1 MKFKLTNNQSK
12 KPSKEVKST
21 SKVITFNKF
30 ANLNQRGQLAVK
42 ASTNIKNK
50 TLSQKYHKDVKCH
63 LRSNN
68 QSVLVLKWIFI
79 HLIAFTM
86 QHYFQIGTR
95 LVLFVAVAQ
104 ITMDLLSIRLANIR
118 RDYNIAIKVN
128 ALNYT

>member
-1 MKFKLTNNQSK
+1 MKFKLTDQAK
-12 KPSKEVKST
+12 KPSKEIKSVP
-21 SKVITFNKF
+21 KVITFNKF

-50 TLSQKYHKDVKCH
+50 TISQKYYKDVKSQ
-63 LRSNN
+63 LQSNN

-86 QHYFQIGTR
+86 QHYFQIGTKFI
-95 LVLFVAVAQ
+95 LIVAFAQ
-104 ITMDLLSIRLANIR
+104 ITMDLLSIRLSNIK
-118 RDYNIAIKVN
+118 RDYNITIKVN

>member
-1 MKFKLTNNQSK
+1 MKFKLTSKAK
-12 KPSKEVKST
+12 KPSKEAKST
-21 SKVITFNKF
+21 PKLITFNKF

-42 ASTNIKNK
+42 ESTNIKNK
-50 TLSQKYHKDVKCH
+50 TISQKYYKDVKSH

-86 QHYFQIGTR
+86 HYYFQIGTR
-95 LVLFVAVAQ
+95 FVLFVAVAQ
-104 ITMDLLSIRLANIR
+104 ITMDLLSIKLASIQ
-118 RDYNIAIKVN
+118 RDYNITIKVN